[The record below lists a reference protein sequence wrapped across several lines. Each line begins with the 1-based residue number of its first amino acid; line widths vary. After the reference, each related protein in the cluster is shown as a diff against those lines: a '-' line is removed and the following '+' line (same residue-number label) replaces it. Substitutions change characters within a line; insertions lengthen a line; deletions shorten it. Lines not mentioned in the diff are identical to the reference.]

1 MWLERK
7 LNDSCSERGK
17 QVFYEVYYDLKVHE
31 NNNQR
36 MLGPTKSFLA
46 ITWHV
51 QQQKTT
57 ITNKYPLSKKR
68 KKKKWRCWEHFSI
81 KVSYVSWYRRWQ
93 GMVISHFLP
102 HWQEMY
108 MHIFSEN
115 GDIIRGLGLNT
126 VKERNWCRIPLL
138 NQVSFTRI
146 WTSDWLYNYTCIYM
160 YMYTL
165 QIHWNN
171 RYIIILYMCT
181 SDNMNKL
188 I

>member
-1 MWLERK
+1 MYTKTIIKECLVPQN
-7 LNDSCSERGK
+7 LSLQLHDM
-17 QVFYEVYYDLKVHE
+17 Y
-31 NNNQR
+31 NN
-36 MLGPTKSFLA
+36 K
-46 ITWHV
+46 
-51 QQQKTT
+51 K
-57 ITNKYPLSKKR
+57 PLLQINTPSPKK
-68 KKKKWRCWEHFSI
+68 KEEKKWRCWEHFSI